1 MRTRAQFNIRRIFD
15 VASHAY
21 HVVINPVSDAVF
33 KCSADIPFLS
43 RAFNRSDG
51 ALVFRVS
58 LGLLTDGLKRPRLC
72 AFQLC
77 QKRRAVVDQISRH
90 CVLPSISPTPH
101 RF

>member
-1 MRTRAQFNIRRIFD
+1 MRTRAQFRIRRIFD
-15 VASHAY
+15 VASHT
-21 HVVINPVSDAVF
+21 HQVIVNPVRDAVF
-33 KCSADIPFLS
+33 KRSADISFLS
-43 RAFNRSDG
+43 CAFNRSDG

-58 LGLLTDGLKRPRLC
+58 LSLLTDGFKRPRLC

>member
-1 MRTRAQFNIRRIFD
+1 MRTRAQLNIRRIFD
-15 VASHAY
+15 VASHAH
-21 HVVINPVSDAVF
+21 HVAINPVSNAVLQR
-33 KCSADIPFLS
+33 SADISFLS
-43 RAFNRSDG
+43 RAFNRSLR

-90 CVLPSISPTPH
+90 CASPSISPTPH